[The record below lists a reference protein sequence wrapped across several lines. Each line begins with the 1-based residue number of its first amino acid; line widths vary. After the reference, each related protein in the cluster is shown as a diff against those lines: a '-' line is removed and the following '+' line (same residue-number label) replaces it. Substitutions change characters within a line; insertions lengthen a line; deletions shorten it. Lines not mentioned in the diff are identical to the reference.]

1 MNIRNIYLSIC
12 IPTYNRLDILNK
24 TIESIYSDLDGIN
37 IDDFEVVISDNEP
50 NCSAKLVVEKFNYQN
65 IRYIP
70 TNCEGFLNSLNA
82 LQCGNGMLLKLHNNY
97 TKLKKGSLKKLI
109 DDAKENVTKKP
120 LIFYTDGLN
129 QIGKI
134 KRFSSFDSFMFQL
147 SYFSSWSSGF
157 SIWKDDLNRNIENNI
172 TIDNFFPQ
180 TSLLLSQTNKI
191 EYIIND
197 TPIFENQNVSKK
209 GGYNIF
215 KVFSIDYIELIENS
229 YKTNQLSKKSFLKIK
244 NDLLVKYLSIRYFKT
259 VIAKLDNFEK
269 KNIKKSI
276 TKHYSQLDYYKMIFF
291 AFLSPIAFVMRKLKI
306 FFFNLKK

>member
-1 MNIRNIYLSIC
+1 MNIKNIYLSIC
-12 IPTYNRLDILNK
+12 IPTYNRLDILYK
-24 TIESIYSDLDGIN
+24 TIESIYADLDDIN

-50 NCSAKLVVEKFNYQN
+50 NRSAKQIVEKFNYQN
-65 IRYIP
+65 IHYIP
-70 TNCEGFLNSLNA
+70 TDCEGFLNSLNA
-82 LQCGNGMLLKLHNNY
+82 LQYGNGMLLKLHNNY

-109 DDAKENVTKKP
+109 DDAKQNLNKKP
-120 LIFYTDGLN
+120 LIFYTDGLKQN
-129 QIGKI
+129 GDI
-134 KRFSSFDSFMFQL
+134 KRFTSFDSFMFQL
-147 SYFSSWSSGF
+147 SYFSSWSTGF
-157 SIWKDDLNRNIENNI
+157 SIWQKDLNNIEKNM
-172 TIDNFFPQ
+172 TINNFFPQ

-197 TPIFENQNVSKK
+197 TPIFDNQNVSKK

-229 YKTNQLSKKSFLKIK
+229 YKANEISKKSFIKIK

-259 VIAKLDNFEK
+259 VIAKLDNFDK
-269 KNIKKSI
+269 KDIKKSI